1 MKFGYA
7 VRKINNKFS
16 NKYQYLKIMLIY
28 KKVIFFIYLLHIILK
43 EVFLIPM
50 PILETIT
57 TFLLLVTYCESCMK
71 ETDGCNFW
79 LMSGM

>member
-1 MKFGYA
+1 MKFGYV

-16 NKYQYLKIMLIY
+16 NKYEYLKMILIY
-28 KKVIFFIYLLHIILK
+28 NKVIYFISLLRIILK
-43 EVFLIPM
+43 EVFLIPI

-57 TFLLLVTYCESCMK
+57 TFLLLVTYCESWMK

-79 LMSGM
+79 LDN